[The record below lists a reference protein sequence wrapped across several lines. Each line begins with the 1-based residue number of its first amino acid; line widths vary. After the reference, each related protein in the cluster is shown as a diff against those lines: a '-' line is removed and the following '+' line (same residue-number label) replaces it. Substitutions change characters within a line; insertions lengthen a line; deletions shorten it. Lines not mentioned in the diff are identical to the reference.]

1 MRVMSRLLTVAMVSL
16 MFISVNTFAQ
26 KGNCEGSNGH
36 KGNGKG
42 AGIEN
47 KIPDLTEKQKADI
60 EQIQLDGKKEMLP
73 ITNGLG
79 VKRAE
84 LQTLRTAEKIDQ
96 KAIDAKVK
104 EIGNLRTQ
112 MMSLREQRVQKI
124 RSVLTDDQKVVFDS
138 HKGKHSKGHSA
149 KSDCGSKK
157 GKNGGFVIQV
167 NEGEEFNDYIVR
179 VGNQYK
185 WFAEDNNWFTLHP
198 ENGDVEISMLRIS
211 KGY

>member
-26 KGNCEGSNGH
+26 KGDCGGAKGH
-36 KGNGKG
+36 HKDGKG

-47 KIPDLTEKQKADI
+47 KIPDLTDKQKADI
-60 EQIQLDGKKEMLP
+60 EKIQLDGKKEMLP
-73 ITNGLG
+73 ITNALG

-104 EIGNLRTQ
+104 EIGDLRTQ
-112 MMSLREQRVQKI
+112 MMSLREQRVQKV

-138 HKGKHSKGHSA
+138 Q
-149 KSDCGSKK
+149 K
-157 GKNGGFVIQV
+157 GKNHKGHKGHGPKADCGHKSGKNCGGC
-167 NEGEEFNDYIVR
+167 
-179 VGNQYK
+179 K
-185 WFAEDNNWFTLHP
+185 H
-198 ENGDVEISMLRIS
+198 
-211 KGY
+211 